1 MDWPTPRSSPWRGAA
16 TTWSNCSGRGGF
28 RGLLLLFLLLFR
40 LLAQLLA
47 DLLQAHAVVA
57 VLRGVSHA
65 GIILKFGVGACKGI
79 ACRAAPTSKYGV
91 GGRQPPPGCR
101 ESNLP
106 RAIAF
111 SSSLGWWLKYLE
123 AVLGRLLFLCFHTGP
138 CTPGST
144 PPPAPR

>member
-40 LLAQLLA
+40 LLAQFLA

-65 GIILKFGVGACKGI
+65 GIILKFHPNALPWFPCKGFP
-79 ACRAAPTSKYGV
+79 CRAALTAKLRRK
-91 GGRQPPPGCR
+91 RQTAAAW
-101 ESNLP
+101 LP
-106 RAIAF
+106 RIK
-111 SSSLGWWLKYLE
+111 SPPSH
-123 AVLGRLLFLCFHTGP
+123 RLLLL
-138 CTPGST
+138 PGVVAQV
-144 PPPAPR
+144 P

>member
-65 GIILKFGVGACKGI
+65 GIILKFHPDARKGI
-79 ACRAAPTSKYGV
+79 ACRAALTAKLRCK
-91 GGRQPPPGCR
+91 RQTAAAW
-101 ESNLP
+101 LP
-106 RAIAF
+106 RIK
-111 SSSLGWWLKYLE
+111 SPPSH
-123 AVLGRLLFLCFHTGP
+123 RLLLL
-138 CTPGST
+138 PGVVAQV
-144 PPPAPR
+144 P

>member
-40 LLAQLLA
+40 LLAQFLA

-65 GIILKFGVGACKGI
+65 GIILKFHPNALPWFPCKGVP
-79 ACRAAPTSKYGV
+79 CRAALTTKYGV
-91 GGRQPPPGCR
+91 SGRQPPPGCR

-123 AVLGRLLFLCFHTGP
+123 AVFGRLLFFVFL
-138 CTPGST
+138 
-144 PPPAPR
+144 